1 MRTPNNLSLPVP
13 DFNSASIFAIQFFLL
28 FSCIGFSSTVTNL
41 AKAQAQVQQQ
51 GPEEIHLMRQ
61 KDRTEAQEEYYIK
74 LLELALENTVDEY
87 GPYKLELTDSSFY
100 QDEGLDKLRR
110 GEGDIEILYTMT
122 SKTREMVLQPIRI
135 PILKGLGGHRVSFVR
150 MGDEDIMANAKLKSD
165 LKQYTFVQGAD
176 WPDTKI
182 LKANG
187 LNVKTSQSYN
197 NLFQMLV
204 DGEVEAFPRAV
215 TELWGELR
223 ENYNLDIA
231 VEKFVVIQY
240 PSAFYFFVNKNNQ
253 KLATRIEK
261 GLNQA
266 IEEGTFDTLFNV
278 YNQHYVRNLNLKNRT
293 YIKLNNPLL
302 PDKTPVNRQELWL
315 NMGQTR

>member
-1 MRTPNNLSLPVP
+1 MRKSIILPTHLQ
-13 DFNSASIFAIQFFLL
+13 NSVLTFVIISTFFFFC
-28 FSCIGFSSTVTNL
+28 FSYSPSVTKL
-41 AKAQAQVQQQ
+41 AKAQDDDTD
-51 GPEEIHLMRQ
+51 EIHLMRQ
-61 KDRTEAQEEYYIK
+61 IDRTEAQEEYYIK

-100 QDEGLDKLRR
+100 QEEGLDKLRK
-110 GEGDIEILYTMT
+110 GEGEIEILYTMT
-122 SKTREMVLQPIRI
+122 SKAREMVLQPIRI

-165 LKQYTFVQGAD
+165 LKEYTFVQGAD

-187 LNVKTSQSYN
+187 LNVKISQSYN
-197 NLFQMLV
+197 NLFQMIV
-204 DGEVEAFPRAV
+204 NNQADAFPRAV

-223 ENYNLDIA
+223 ENYNLNIA

-240 PSAFYFFVNKNNQ
+240 PSAFYFFVNKNND
-253 KLATRIEK
+253 KLAKRIEK

-278 YNQHYVRNLNLKNRT
+278 YNQHYIRNLNLKNRT
-293 YIKLNNPLL
+293 YIKLTNPLL
-302 PDKTPVNRQELWL
+302 PEKTPVNRKELWL
-315 NMGQTR
+315 NVGQVR